1 MSGATGWGE
10 IKGYLRP
17 GLEASFD
24 DGRRRCER
32 YNCSLRRIA
41 IAQKWVSCIIL
52 VTFFVGVLVAE
63 TLVFPAIHYLIL
75 AALLMIAISWI
86 SSLLSAWLPSMWL
99 PLWLVMAMFAAYWA
113 ETDTNVLLVIFL
125 GSATD
130 VWSFPWESIL
140 PSTLAVMA
148 CLNLAM
154 AGGALVGSIAERNRL
169 RKLAARGLGYTLC
182 CIFIGTPAEAVAA
195 NSEETIALSLR
206 CQQIDFVASTLRTLS
221 VGRDFG
227 SHRKKVAK
235 NFRRAADIAKEC
247 SSMALQLP
255 SDMPLHH
262 SAAVRQQ
269 LLDLI
274 DWLFSGAWGENP
286 KPYSDGTLPS
296 VRLQL
301 LIGGTIVAL
310 IVVMFVPDLEMWFK
324 LPIAGTALIVVVA
337 VLRNTEASYASAWRS
352 VQEFLSKQFSKQ
364 WSRLTGS
371 E

>member
-1 MSGATGWGE
+1 
-10 IKGYLRP
+10 
-17 GLEASFD
+17 
-24 DGRRRCER
+24 
-32 YNCSLRRIA
+32 
-41 IAQKWVSCIIL
+41 
-52 VTFFVGVLVAE
+52 
-63 TLVFPAIHYLIL
+63 
-75 AALLMIAISWI
+75 
-86 SSLLSAWLPSMWL
+86 
-99 PLWLVMAMFAAYWA
+99 
-113 ETDTNVLLVIFL
+113 
-125 GSATD
+125 
-130 VWSFPWESIL
+130 
-140 PSTLAVMA
+140 
-148 CLNLAM
+148 
-154 AGGALVGSIAERNRL
+154 
-169 RKLAARGLGYTLC
+169 
-182 CIFIGTPAEAVAA
+182 
-195 NSEETIALSLR
+195 
-206 CQQIDFVASTLRTLS
+206 
-221 VGRDFG
+221 
-227 SHRKKVAK
+227 
-235 NFRRAADIAKEC
+235 
-247 SSMALQLP
+247 MALQLP